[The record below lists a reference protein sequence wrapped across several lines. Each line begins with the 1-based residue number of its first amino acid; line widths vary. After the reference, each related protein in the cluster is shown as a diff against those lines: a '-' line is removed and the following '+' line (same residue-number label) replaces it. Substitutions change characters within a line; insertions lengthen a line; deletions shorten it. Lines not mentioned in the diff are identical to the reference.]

1 VKMVAFT
8 RADAGM
14 LLARALVA
22 DAARHGLSVA
32 TRDWRSHPW
41 ASATFVGHRHVA
53 TLVVEGDA
61 AAWLAALPEAEFSL
75 RGHIVA
81 DLVAAR
87 AGDGQIAVHALTLDY
102 A

>member
-1 VKMVAFT
+1 MKMTPLT
-8 RADAGM
+8 RADAGT

-22 DAARHGLSVA
+22 DAARRGLSV
-32 TRDWRSHPW
+32 TVRDWRSHPW
-41 ASATFVGHRHVA
+41 ASATFVGNRHVA

-61 AAWLAALPEAEFSL
+61 AAWLGALPDAEFSL

-81 DLVAAR
+81 DLVAAHV
-87 AGDGQIAVHALTLDY
+87 GGGQIDVQALTLDY